1 MVDEPETGRLEPYG
15 KRLSSPGCYRARPT
29 LSGTFVVGRIA
40 TDDERREQE
49 FRELSSCLIL
59 AKQSGFACRN
69 GAMG

>member
-1 MVDEPETGRLEPYG
+1 MRFY
-15 KRLSSPGCYRARPT
+15 PT
-29 LSGTFVVGRIA
+29 LSGTFVVGPIA

>member
-1 MVDEPETGRLEPYG
+1 MASLRKIKD
-15 KRLSSPGCYRARPT
+15 SST
-29 LSGTFVVGRIA
+29 LSGTFVVGPIA